1 MECSFTMYSIAAPT
15 TNAHKRHDVV
25 NTWYRHK
32 TNRHFTQTSCDQ
44 THTTNSKKWH
54 QTKHKQMETHTNLST
69 VHIELIQH
77 KTNEHPQAIDHSI
90 STNSGHKQTICPRGN
105 CIPGGDSE
113 SRVHPTIIDVFDCV
127 VVMVNDVS
135 A

>member
-1 MECSFTMYSIAAPT
+1 MEWSFTMYPIAAPT

-90 STNSGHKQTICPRGN
+90 STNSNYKQTVEAIAYLVVIRKV
-105 CIPGGDSE
+105 E
-113 SRVHPTIIDVFDCV
+113 SIQHSWKSLIAWWCW
-127 VVMVNDVS
+127 
-135 A
+135 